1 MAVRSGS
8 RIIALIVVACTLVS
22 VLLSSFPTI
31 SVVPLFSGPASNQG
45 NGMSLDSSET
55 LNHGDTSILD
65 PDRDIRQTDAW
76 NSTVFQVVGK
86 PATPY
91 LRTSV
96 FNMFSS
102 GKWTATNTNG
112 MDMEEEVMVTPPVPE
127 GATRETRYLSIIPER
142 PITGGVPVFKD
153 TYVVVTPV
161 PLRYYP
167 EYQTF
172 KTSEEISISYF
183 VGYYHYRYDGAA
195 LLTASV
201 HFDDDYS
208 NVPQEYEERI
218 QTLAEFVTQ
227 NCTTPYEKVVA
238 VREFLQTNYVYDY
251 EYEPA
256 PKGQDPVLWFLFN
269 SKKGV
274 CGHFNTAFALM
285 LRTLDIPTRYVN
297 GYLLNPGSSQQSVS
311 LNHAHA
317 YIEVRFEGVGWVIF
331 DATALSYAQ
340 SVELKEPLMDWKQK
354 LVRSRELA
362 NASLCRIDG
371 SIFDDRNG
379 DGQYSYGEGPARDM
393 NVGLYTEGG
402 RLVRVASTGDDGGF
416 GFDHI
421 APDNYTVRMFL
432 GRRWVAVGDDQTSF
446 HCLPYGVYLTR
457 FYVQHNP
464 EAVGDRPSFVQIW
477 SRDLEVMQRETFSL
491 NGTVLD
497 GEGRPLNG
505 MEVQLLVEGDDE
517 STESVVCSEGVV
529 SEGLFTLHGVMPD
542 GMRTGPHVLLVT
554 ALGDANYTQSEASTY
569 IKVMD
574 DSLVYIEAPQRLPM
588 GVAVEFHLTLF
599 ENSSLLPIPNAI
611 LYLEGE
617 AGRELYT
624 DEDGNVSFNM
634 TFSMPGISTIVINY
648 LGNPWVRGSS
658 GMVDVEVLP
667 VGLELLTD
675 SLVRGE
681 ENLLIGRV
689 FASEIPV
696 EGCEV
701 LLDPVVA
708 DGEEMNG
715 TTNPYGYFTLT
726 LEIPT
731 DGPGRGFHQ
740 LNFTIANLTRTSR
753 EIRFKDRPQI
763 GLSSTP
769 DTVNVHL
776 TGPSNEPIPSALVTV
791 STTNVTK
798 SAITDPSGAATV
810 LIDASASNQVTVSFE
825 GNDLYAPVTLDAVLV
840 PKTTDWTLVIVLG
853 AVAVSAGAVA
863 YRLKTRT
870 REEPEVEQP
879 PAPLDISGPY
889 RIEFPQI
896 ADDLPGVWG
905 IGEPIDVRIAGPL
918 VEMKAWVDGQE
929 IGRQATDESFALF
942 QLTLPYGKHSIEA
955 VGPSGGSLRHLQIV
969 DYREHVVT
977 LYREG
982 LIAIREKVP
991 EITGDKAP
999 REVQR
1004 LLGERLPAESGAV
1017 VERMVSL
1024 FEIAEFSEH
1033 QMGRTQFEEM
1043 YRAVEV
1049 AKSWFAG

>member
-1 MAVRSGS
+1 MRSGS
-8 RIIALIVVACTLVS
+8 RIIVLIVVACTIVS

-31 SVVPLFSGPASNQG
+31 SVVPLFSGPAGNQD
-45 NGMSLDSSET
+45 NGMALDSSEV
-55 LNHGDTSILD
+55 LNHGDSSMLD
-65 PDRDIRQTDAW
+65 PDRDIRQTDGW

-96 FNMFSS
+96 FNLYSS
-102 GKWTATNTNG
+102 GKWTTTDTYG
-112 MDMEEEVMVTPPVPE
+112 RDMDDVIMVTPTNPE
-127 GATRETRYLSIIPER
+127 GAIRETHYVSIVPER
-142 PITGGVPVFKD
+142 PITGGVPVFKE
-153 TYVVVTPV
+153 TYVVVTSSSLKYFPD
-161 PLRYYP
+161 
-167 EYQTF
+167 YQTF
-172 KTSEEISISYF
+172 KTSEEISTSYF
-183 VGYYHYRYDGAA
+183 VGYYHYRYDETA
-195 LLTASV
+195 LRNAPIL
-201 HFDDDYS
+201 HDDDYS
-208 NVPQEYEERI
+208 NVPQEYEAKI
-218 QTLAEFVTQ
+218 GALAEFVTQ
-227 NCTTPYEKVVA
+227 NCTTPFEKVVA
-238 VREFLQTNYVYDY
+238 VREFLQNNYVYDY
-251 EYEPA
+251 EYEQA
-256 PKGQDPVLWFLFN
+256 PKGQDPLLWFLFN

-297 GYLLNPGSSQQSVS
+297 GYLLNPGSSQQYVT

-317 YIEVRFEGVGWVIF
+317 YIEVRFEGMGWVIF
-331 DATALSYAQ
+331 DATALSYVQ

-371 SIFDDRNG
+371 SIFDDKNG
-379 DGQYSYGEGPARDM
+379 DGQYSYGEGPARDL
-393 NVGLYTEGG
+393 NVGLYNKELQ
-402 RLVRVASTGDDGGF
+402 LVRVAKTNDNGGF
-416 GFDHI
+416 SFDHL
-421 APDNYTVRMFL
+421 APDNYSVKMFL
-432 GRRWVAVGDDQTSF
+432 GKKWVAVGLDQTSF
-446 HCLPYGVYLTR
+446 HCVPYGTYLTR
-457 FYVQHNP
+457 FYVRHNP
-464 EAVGDRPSFVQIW
+464 EVVGNLPSKVQIW
-477 SRDLEVMQRETFSL
+477 SRDLEVMQRATFSM

-497 GEGRPLNG
+497 SEDRPLNG
-505 MEVQLLVEGDDE
+505 MGVQLLVDGDDE
-517 STESVVCSEGVV
+517 SAEPVVCSEGVV
-529 SEGLFTLHGVMPD
+529 SGGQFTVYGVMPD
-542 GMRTGPHVLLVT
+542 SISTGPHLLLVK
-554 ALGDANYTQSEASTY
+554 ALGDANYSQSEESTY

-599 ENSSLLPIPNAI
+599 ENSSLLPIPNAA
-611 LYLEGE
+611 LYLEG
-617 AGRELYT
+617 AQGREFYT
-624 DEDGNVSFNM
+624 DENGNVTFNM
-634 TFSMPGISTIVINY
+634 TFSEPGISTIQVSY
-648 LGNPWVRGSS
+648 SGNPWVKPSQGK
-658 GMVDVEVLP
+658 VDVKVLP
-667 VGLELLTD
+667 IELEMLTG

-681 ENLLIGRV
+681 ENLLIGRI

-696 EGCEV
+696 EDCEV
-701 LLDPVVA
+701 QLDPIVA
-708 DGEEMNG
+708 EGEGANG

-726 LEIPT
+726 LDLPM

-825 GNDLYAPVTLDAVLV
+825 GNDLYAPVTLDAILV

-853 AVAVSAGAVA
+853 AVAVGAGAVA
-863 YRLKTRT
+863 YRLRTRT

-879 PAPLDISGPY
+879 PAPLDIPGPY

-905 IGEPIDVRIAGPL
+905 IGEPLDVRIAGPL

-929 IGRQATDESFALF
+929 IGRQTTDESFALF
-942 QLTLPYGKHSIEA
+942 QLKLPYGKHSIEA

-1033 QMGRTQFEEM
+1033 EMGRAQFEEM
-1043 YRAVEV
+1043 YRTVEV